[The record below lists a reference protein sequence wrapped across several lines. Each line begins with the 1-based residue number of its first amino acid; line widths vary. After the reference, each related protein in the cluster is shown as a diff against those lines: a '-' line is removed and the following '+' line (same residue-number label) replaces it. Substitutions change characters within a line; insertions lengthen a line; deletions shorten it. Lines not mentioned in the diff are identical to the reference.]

1 MGQGN
6 TPERGGGPYTLI
18 HTKYKPLTSA
28 QRKIH
33 IRTSN
38 LSII

>member
-18 HTKYKPLTSA
+18 HTKYKALTSA
-28 QRKIH
+28 
-33 IRTSN
+33 
-38 LSII
+38 